1 MTLLEF
7 DGVCKTLRRR
17 GPDHVVLR
25 DVSFTVDEGQF
36 VSILGDPG
44 SGKSML
50 LQIAAG
56 MEIPDAGSVLF
67 TGADLYAMPERHR
80 TRLRAGTIGWARHPM
95 PSRGSNVAEVVA
107 LSTPMRYGGKREIQ
121 EILDAVGLSELAEA
135 SWFELTAPEQRRVG
149 LASALIRRP
158 RLLLADDPFLGSDM
172 LQRERLRSLLRSWVD
187 EGGRATLLATSQ
199 VADALGSDQ
208 LMALS
213 RGSII
218 KPSPPAP
225 AEVIEF
231 PSRESR
237 SA

>member
-17 GPDHVVLR
+17 GPDHVVLQ
-25 DVSFTVDEGQF
+25 DVSFTVDEGEF

-56 MEIPDAGSVLF
+56 IEAPDAGSVLF
-67 TGADLYAMPERHR
+67 TGQDLYAMSERQR
-80 TRLRAGTIGWARHPM
+80 TRLRAGTIGWARHPT
-95 PSRGSNVAEVVA
+95 PSRGRNVAEIVA
-107 LSTPMRYGGKREIQ
+107 LSTLVRYGGKREIE
-121 EILDAVGLSELAEA
+121 EILDAVGMSELAEA
-135 SWFELTAPEQRRVG
+135 SWSELTAAEQRRVG

-158 RLLLADDPFLGSDM
+158 RLLLADDPFLGSDI
-172 LQRERLRSLLRSWVD
+172 LQRQRLCLLLRSWVD
-187 EGGRATLLATSQ
+187 EGGHAVLLATSE
-199 VADALGSDQ
+199 VTNVLGSDQ
-208 LMALS
+208 LLALS

-225 AEVIEF
+225 AEVIDF
-231 PSRESR
+231 PTRESR